1 MGRLTDRFD
10 RIDRWGQ
17 RVLDGRVV
25 RVLWLA
31 GASLI
36 AVPMLVFG
44 TYQVASAIAHE
55 ERTVS
60 DSVPAA
66 GLTGVDVEGS
76 TGSVHVIGVED
87 ADTVNVRSR
96 VSDGLR
102 PTGYRTFVR
111 DGRLVVRSTCP
122 VYGSSWCSVSSTIEM
137 PSDLGLSIHADGGV
151 EVSDVHG
158 GVSAHADGG
167 SVTATRI
174 SGTLDLS
181 SDQGRVEASGIDADH
196 VVATSDQGRVDLTF
210 TNSPRSVEARSDQGS
225 VTVVLPEE
233 PGVVYATTLETDQ
246 GSAQALIVQDARSDR
261 TIIATSDQGDVTVSY
276 ATG

>member
-87 ADTVNVRSR
+87 SNTVNVRSR

-102 PTGYRTFVR
+102 RTGYRTFVR

-167 SVTATRI
+167 SVTATRV

-233 PGVVYATTLETDQ
+233 PGIVYATTLETDR
-246 GSAQALIVQDARSDR
+246 GSAQSLIVQDHRSDR

>member
-1 MGRLTDRFD
+1 MGRLTDRSD
-10 RIDRWGQ
+10 RLTRWGL
-17 RVLDGRVV
+17 RVLEGRPV

-31 GASLI
+31 VASVI

-55 ERTVS
+55 ERTVT
-60 DSVPAA
+60 DSFAAA

-76 TGSVHVIGVED
+76 TGSVRVIGVED
-87 ADTVNVRSR
+87 AETINVQSR

-102 PTGYRTFVR
+102 ATGYRTFVR
-111 DGRLVVRSTCP
+111 GDRLVVWSTCP
-122 VYGSSWCSVSSTIEM
+122 LYGSSWCNVKSTIEM
-137 PSDLGLSIHADGGV
+137 PSDLALSIRAEGGV

-158 GVSAHADGG
+158 GVFAHTDGG
-167 SVTATRI
+167 GVTATRV

-181 SDQGRVEASGIDADH
+181 TDQGSVAATGIDADH

-210 TNSPRSVEARSDQGS
+210 TDSPRSVEARSDQGS
-225 VTVVLPEE
+225 VTVVLPDE

-246 GSAQALIVQDARSDR
+246 GTAQALIAQDPRSDR
-261 TIIATSDQGDVTVSY
+261 TIVAASDQGDVTVSY
-276 ATG
+276 ATE

>member
-1 MGRLTDRFD
+1 VLEGRA
-10 RIDRWGQ
+10 
-17 RVLDGRVV
+17 V

-36 AVPMLVFG
+36 AVPMLLLG

-87 ADTVNVRSR
+87 SNTVNVRSR

-102 PTGYRTFVR
+102 RTGYRTFVR

-137 PSDLGLSIHADGGV
+137 PSDLGLSIQADGGV

-167 SVTATRI
+167 SVTATRV

-233 PGVVYATTLETDQ
+233 PGIVYATTLETDQ
-246 GSAQALIVQDARSDR
+246 GSAQSLIVQDPRSDR

>member
-31 GASLI
+31 GASVI

-44 TYQVASAIAHE
+44 TYEVASAIAHE

-87 ADTVNVRSR
+87 SNTVNVRSR

-102 PTGYRTFVR
+102 RTGYRTFVR

-137 PSDLGLSIHADGGV
+137 PSDLGLSIQADGGV

-167 SVTATRI
+167 SVTATRV

-233 PGVVYATTLETDQ
+233 PGIVYATTLETDQ
-246 GSAQALIVQDARSDR
+246 GSAQSLIVQDPRSDR

>member
-87 ADTVNVRSR
+87 SNTVNVRSR

-246 GSAQALIVQDARSDR
+246 GSAQSLIVQDPRSDR

>member
-44 TYQVASAIAHE
+44 TYEVASAIAHE

-87 ADTVNVRSR
+87 SNTVNVRSR

-137 PSDLGLSIHADGGV
+137 PSDLGLSIQADGGV

-167 SVTATRI
+167 SVTATRV

-246 GSAQALIVQDARSDR
+246 GSAQSLIVQDHRSDR

>member
-87 ADTVNVRSR
+87 SNTVNVRSR

-102 PTGYRTFVR
+102 RTGYRTFVR

-167 SVTATRI
+167 SVTATRV

-233 PGVVYATTLETDQ
+233 PGIVYATTLETDQ
-246 GSAQALIVQDARSDR
+246 GSAQSLIVQDPRSDR

>member
-44 TYQVASAIAHE
+44 TYEVASAIAHE

-66 GLTGVDVEGS
+66 GLTGVDVEAS

-87 ADTVNVRSR
+87 SNTVNVRSR

-137 PSDLGLSIHADGGV
+137 PSDLGLSIQADGGV

-167 SVTATRI
+167 SVTATRV

-233 PGVVYATTLETDQ
+233 PGIVYATTLETDR
-246 GSAQALIVQDARSDR
+246 GSAQSLIVQDHRSDR

>member
-1 MGRLTDRFD
+1 MGRLTDRLD

-17 RVLDGRVV
+17 RSLDGRVV

-31 GASLI
+31 AASVI

-60 DSVPAA
+60 DSVAAA

-76 TGSVHVIGVED
+76 TGSVRVIGVED
-87 ADTVNVRSR
+87 ADTINVRSR

-137 PSDLGLSIHADGGV
+137 PSDLALSIQADGGV

-167 SVTATRI
+167 SVTATRV

-233 PGVVYATTLETDQ
+233 PGIVYATTLETDQ
-246 GSAQALIVQDARSDR
+246 GSAQSLIVQDPRSDR